1 MSTPEFN
8 ALKDDHRSEL
18 VAPLTTTPTTA
29 ATAYQH
35 GRLNAEQLTR
45 QPELDQLPAS
55 TRRVQP
61 LNDFLG
67 QTRARAAVETALSL
81 PFDGYNIFAVGTGG
95 LGKRT
100 MLKRLLNQ
108 HAAEMPTP
116 NDWVYVNNFQ
126 DARRPI
132 ALALIA
138 GEAPKFKKAMHQL
151 WEKLFKQ
158 LDRTFSADSYH
169 TRIESIR
176 QQASQVQQNAL
187 LALTQEGEALN
198 LMLVS
203 DQEEHHF
210 VPAQLRDQA
219 EATPIELDNI

>member
-18 VAPLTTTPTTA
+18 VTPPNATPTTA
-29 ATAYQH
+29 APAYQH
-35 GRLNAEQLTR
+35 GKLSAEQLTR
-45 QPELDQLPAS
+45 QPELDQLPTS

-100 MLKRLLNQ
+100 MLKRLLSQ

-116 NDWVYVNNFQ
+116 NDWV
-126 DARRPI
+126 
-132 ALALIA
+132 
-138 GEAPKFKKAMHQL
+138 
-151 WEKLFKQ
+151 
-158 LDRTFSADSYH
+158 
-169 TRIESIR
+169 
-176 QQASQVQQNAL
+176 
-187 LALTQEGEALN
+187 
-198 LMLVS
+198 
-203 DQEEHHF
+203 
-210 VPAQLRDQA
+210 
-219 EATPIELDNI
+219 